1 MWYNFKKD
9 AGNGRRRNDVKY
21 CKSVNGKRFGKYISH
36 YCYYRGSRGR
46 GSCHSRRNIQEKE
59 KITKFVEVTVM
70 LVEIRTGSQ
79 ITLPKEIVD
88 SLGLNEGDKLY
99 VSEKDG
105 IIFMTPVTV
114 YKYLDELQSELSELK
129 RNISEG
135 KPVLDRIDALIEKLE
150 ND

>member
-1 MWYNFKKD
+1 
-9 AGNGRRRNDVKY
+9 
-21 CKSVNGKRFGKYISH
+21 
-36 YCYYRGSRGR
+36 
-46 GSCHSRRNIQEKE
+46 
-59 KITKFVEVTVM
+59 M